1 MSVQNYCSLF
11 KHIWEREEKYANIKL
26 SNFGLTFT
34 QSNALEY
41 IAERSGSVTQKDL
54 EEHMEIQHSAVV
66 GIVSRLEAK
75 GMITTGSCPHDRRQK
90 LLFVTE
96 LGKQINNDIQEDKDK
111 VEATLISGFSEEE
124 AALLEKMLIRVYK
137 NLAGE

>member
-11 KHIWEREEKYANIKL
+11 KHIWEREEKFANIKL

-34 QSNALEY
+34 QSNALGY

-75 GMITTGSCPHDRRQK
+75 GMITTSSCPHDRRQK